1 MKNILTSLV
10 VVCAL
15 AAGIGTAWVGYHY
28 KQQAYQQHLEQQNLA
43 IRFKARK
50 LEIKL
55 EALWN
60 EYLNLSI
67 EFERLVPKKPVVTPP
82 IQSKDKEC

>member
-1 MKNILTSLV
+1 MRNILAALV
-10 VVCAL
+10 VMAAL
-15 AAGIGTAWVGYHY
+15 VAGLGTLAVGYHC
-28 KQQAYQQHLEQQNLA
+28 KQQAYQTHLEQQNLA
-43 IRFKARK
+43 IKFKARK

-55 EALWN
+55 EALWS

-67 EFERLVPKKPVVTPP
+67 EFERLVPKKTVSPP